1 MAGNILVT
9 GGAGFIGSALAR
21 RLHAKG
27 WAVTVLDDFST
38 GHRSNLIEGVKLIEV
53 DLSRPDFLE
62 ALPSGRFDVVC
73 HLAAQS
79 SGPVSVDRPVYDF
92 DVNAR
97 STLLLSDWCVR
108 VGVPRFIYASSM
120 AIYGNPDD
128 RFASESTPPVP
139 RSPYGVSKLTSE
151 HLLRLAEVRGLQ
163 ATCLR
168 MFSVYGPGQDLSN
181 RQQGML
187 SIFLAYL
194 LDGVEVPV
202 TGSLDRVRDFTFID
216 DVVDFWME
224 VIGRSSTP
232 SAVYNVGTGITT
244 SVGDLLREL
253 IHALGLPEDYP
264 IAVGD
269 TSVNDQ
275 SGVAADRSLA
285 EKELGWI
292 PKVELSEG
300 IERMVHWV
308 RQSAE

>member
-1 MAGNILVT
+1 MAGKILVT

-21 RLHAKG
+21 RLDSEG
-27 WAVTVLDDFST
+27 WRVTVLDDFST
-38 GHRSNLIEGVKLIEV
+38 GHRSNLIDGAELIEV
-53 DLSRPDFLE
+53 DLSQPDFLD
-62 ALPSGRFDVVC
+62 ALPSGGFDVVC

-97 STLLLSDWCVR
+97 STLLLSDWCLR
-108 VGVPRFIYASSM
+108 VGVPRFVYASSM
-120 AIYGNPDD
+120 AIYGNPDS
-128 RFASESTPPVP
+128 RFASEATPPVP

-151 HLLRLAEVRGLQ
+151 HLLRLARVRGLES
-163 ATCLR
+163 TCLR

-202 TGSLDRVRDFTFID
+202 TGSLDRVRDFVFID
-216 DVVDFWME
+216 DVVDLWME
-224 VIGRSSTP
+224 VIGRPSTP
-232 SAVYNVGTGITT
+232 SAIYNAGTGITT
-244 SVGDLLREL
+244 SVGDLLKVL
-253 IHALGLPEDYP
+253 IAAVGLPEDHP

-285 EKELGWI
+285 ESELGWT
-292 PKVELSEG
+292 PQVKLSEG
-300 IERMVHWV
+300 IERMVRWV
-308 RQSAE
+308 REAAG